1 MAAMDIVQA
10 LNAKFQADKLKAIA
24 NLSNY
29 LNNAVGVGEHPDVVE
44 ECEKLVTA
52 ITDANGK
59 IETLNEILPKNIE
72 NNK

>member
-29 LNNAVGVGEHPDVVE
+29 LNNAVGVGENPDVVE